1 MSDPHISDDQSRE
14 RRALGAPVLDDVRDA
29 LEAGVQA
36 YRKGDL
42 AHARAQ
48 AETALHDMPNQP
60 DALHLMA
67 LIAHQS
73 GDHDVAVRQLE
84 RALAMTP
91 DNVSFQNN
99 LAMMY
104 QAADRM
110 ADARATLGRL
120 LEEQPQYHGAHYN
133 FANLLK
139 AEGDLAAARNH
150 FRLAVQHAPAFADG
164 HVNLVQTFLEMGAFE
179 DAVDAA
185 NEAVATAPAS
195 AAVFAALGAALMTRN
210 DFTMAAEASRKA
222 IAIDALSSEAYVTLG
237 NALIGL
243 GRHDAAA
250 EPLHKAAAQLPER
263 ADIHNSL
270 GVALLE
276 SGQMEAAEAALRR
289 ALDIAPVL
297 VEGHSNLGHL
307 LNRNNR
313 PEEAAA
319 HAWRAVELNAG
330 FAAGWVNLAGA
341 LLALDQPAEA
351 LTAAERAAALTPD
364 SADVHNCLGSALDA
378 LARDDEARAAYERA
392 IALAPDMAEA
402 HFNRA
407 LNLLMAGDYR
417 AGFVEYEW
425 RLELDGGAV
434 SHFSTP
440 MWDGAPLDGTTVLLH
455 AEQGYGDTLQFIRF
469 APLVAARGGRV
480 ILACQEPLRS
490 LLSEVEGVAETV
502 ALDGP
507 VPQFEYHAALA
518 SLPHILDVNP
528 ENLPAAAAYVPPS
541 AAPWQLDAPADVRL
555 KVGLAWAGSP
565 ANKINRRR
573 SCAFEFLRPLLARR
587 DIACYGLQVGP
598 ASEDISGDDAIEDLS
613 PRLGDFADTAAAI
626 GGLDLVISIDSA
638 VAHLAGALG
647 HAVWVMLSH
656 GGDWRYLREA
666 EDNPWYPTM
675 RHFRQPAPGDWPSVI
690 AAIEEALDGFIADR

>member
-1 MSDPHISDDQSRE
+1 
-14 RRALGAPVLDDVRDA
+14 
-29 LEAGVQA
+29 
-36 YRKGDL
+36 
-42 AHARAQ
+42 
-48 AETALHDMPNQP
+48 MPNQP

-73 GDHDVAVRQLE
+73 GDHDLAVRQLE
-84 RALAMTP
+84 RALAVTP

-104 QAADRM
+104 QAAGRM
-110 ADARATLGRL
+110 EDARATLGRL
-120 LEEQPQYHGAHYN
+120 LEEQPEFHGAHYN
-133 FANLLK
+133 LANLLK
-139 AEGDLAAARNH
+139 AEGDLASTRNH
-150 FRLAVQHAPAFADG
+150 FRLAVLHAPAFADG
-164 HVNLVQTFLEMGAFE
+164 HVNLVQTLLEMGEFE
-179 DAVDAA
+179 EAVDAA
-185 NEAVATAPAS
+185 KTAVASAPNS
-195 AAVFAALGAALMTRN
+195 AAVFAALAAALMTRN
-210 DFTMAAEASRKA
+210 DFTAAAEASRKA
-222 IAIDALSSEAYVTLG
+222 IAIDALPGEAYATLG

-243 GRHDAAA
+243 GRHDAAVD
-250 EPLHKAAAQLPER
+250 PLHKAAAQLPER
-263 ADIHNSL
+263 ADIHNSV

-276 SGQMEAAEAALRR
+276 IGQLEAAEAALRR
-289 ALDIAPVL
+289 ALDIAPAL

-307 LNRNNR
+307 LNRDNR

-319 HAWRAVELNAG
+319 HAWRAVELDAG

-378 LARDDEARAAYERA
+378 LARDDEARATYERA

-417 AGFVEYEW
+417 AGFAEYEW

-434 SHFSTP
+434 SRFSTP
-440 MWDGAPLDGTTVLLH
+440 MWDGTPLDGATVLLH
-455 AEQGYGDTLQFIRF
+455 AEQGFGDSLQFVRF
-469 APLVAARGGRV
+469 APLVAARGGHV
-480 ILACQEPLRS
+480 ILACQEPLRG
-490 LLSEVEGVAETV
+490 LLSEVEGIKETV
-502 ALDGP
+502 ALDWP
-507 VPQFEYHAALA
+507 VPGFDSHAALA
-518 SLPHILDVNP
+518 SLPHILGANP
-528 ENLPAAAAYVPPS
+528 DSLPRAKSYVPPS
-541 AAPWQLDAPADVRL
+541 EAPWNLDAPANVRL
-555 KVGLAWAGSP
+555 KVSLAWSGSP

-598 ASEDISGDDAIEDLS
+598 AADDISSQDAIEDLS
-613 PRLGDFADTAAAI
+613 PRLEDFADTAAAI

-656 GGDWRYLREA
+656 GGDWRYLRDCQ
-666 EDNPWYPTM
+666 DNPWYPSM
-675 RHFRQPAPGDWPSVI
+675 RHFRQPAPGDWPAVI
-690 AAIEEALDGFIADR
+690 AAIGEALDAFDPDG